1 MVGAKGNIFSR
12 RVRLNKETNT
22 MQIYLD
28 NSATTRCFNSVRN
41 IMSEVM
47 DQAYGNPSSMHMV
60 GIKAE
65 QYIKTAKKTIA
76 DTLKITEKEIYF
88 TSGGTESDN
97 LAIIGCAMANKRA
110 GTHLITNKTEH
121 PAVLE
126 PMKYLAEQGFNI
138 TYLDTDE
145 NGIVNTAQLEEAIT
159 PETILVS
166 IMQVNNEIGAVQ
178 PIDEISRLIKKKN
191 PGTLLHVDGVQGFG
205 KYRTYPKRI
214 GIDLYSI
221 SGHKIH
227 GPKGVGVLYINEKV
241 KIHPILFGGGQQ
253 KGLRSG
259 TENVPGIAG
268 IGKATEEIYKEFE
281 ERIER
286 LYTLKEEFI
295 SNLLQLE
302 DVSINGPEEVRDSAP
317 HIVSASF
324 QGIRSEVLLH
334 ALEDRGI
341 YVSSGSACASNKPAI
356 SETLKAINLPR
367 ELMDSTIR
375 FSFSIE
381 TTKEELDY
389 TISVLKEL
397 LPMLRKYTRH

>member
-1 MVGAKGNIFSR
+1 
-12 RVRLNKETNT
+12 

-28 NSATTRCFNSVRN
+28 NSATTRCFDSVRTL
-41 IMSEVM
+41 MSDIM
-47 DQAYGNPSSMHMV
+47 DQSYGNPSSMHIV
-60 GIKAE
+60 GIEAE
-65 QYIKTAKKTIA
+65 QYIKSAKKTLSDI
-76 DTLKITEKEIYF
+76 LKVTEKEIYF

-97 LAIIGCAMANKRA
+97 LAIIGCALANRRA
-110 GTHLITNKTEH
+110 GMHLITNRTEH

-138 TYLDTDE
+138 TYLDTYE
-145 NGIVNTAQLEEAIT
+145 NGIINTTQLEEAIT
-159 PETILVS
+159 GETTLIS

-178 PIDEISRLIKKKN
+178 PIEEISRLIKKKN
-191 PGTLLHVDGVQGFG
+191 SNTLLHVDGVQGFG

-214 GIDLYSI
+214 GIDLYSV

-227 GPKGVGVLYINEKV
+227 GPKGVGVLYVNEKV

-268 IGKATEEIYKEFE
+268 IAKAAEEIYRNFDEQTESLYALKKDF
-281 ERIER
+281 IE
-286 LYTLKEEFI
+286 K
-295 SNLLQLE
+295 LLQLE
-302 DVSINGPEEVRDSAP
+302 DVSINGVTQIYDSAP

-324 QGIRSEVLLH
+324 RGIRSEVLLH

-341 YVSSGSACASNKPAI
+341 YVSSGSACASNKPAV
-356 SETLKAINLPR
+356 SETLKAIGLPK

-389 TISVLKEL
+389 TISALQEL
-397 LPMLRKYTRH
+397 LPVLRKYTRH